1 MKDINAA
8 RGRIADVVT
17 MSVIE
22 TFNSMFGQD
31 VSPGNRKP
39 PVSPDNVVISCVKM
53 LQGRSS
59 LDFVFRFEMLLLLQA
74 AAMIFTKE
82 YIDQNPV
89 HEDLACEIAN
99 IVCAKVKTY
108 LNDEGYDTEMGFPF
122 VPKADEA
129 KKLLHDQAVQMHFF
143 YKDRDKK
150 QGVGVAVNFT
160 VV

>member
-8 RGRIADVVT
+8 RGSIADVVT
-17 MSVIE
+17 ISVIE
-22 TFNSMFGQD
+22 TFNNMFGQD
-31 VSPGNRKP
+31 VSAGSRKP

-74 AAMIFTKE
+74 AGMIFTKE
-82 YIDQNPV
+82 YIAQNPV

-108 LNDEGYDTEMGFPF
+108 LNDEGYETEMGFPF
-122 VPKADEA
+122 VPRADEA
-129 KKLLHDQAVQMHFF
+129 RKLLHDQAVQMHFF
-143 YKDRDKK
+143 YKDQANK